1 MSNGGWTATT
11 KSCRVVALAE
21 VPYFHLDVPGVA
33 VAKGR
38 PRMTRSGHVYT
49 PAKTREYEERI
60 RLATRITMAG
70 RKAIKGPC
78 FIHVAV
84 FFEAP
89 ASLSKRARQELFDG
103 GAWHVKKPD
112 LDNIVKSAIDGIT
125 GDDLVILDD
134 KQIVEVCTFKTYAE
148 SSLLSLDVFEVGAN
162 VDRFAQRWR
171 EWEGQEIAVSPI

>member
-33 VAKGR
+33 VPKGR

-49 PAKTREYEERI
+49 PEKTREYEERV
-60 RLATRITMAG
+60 RFAARITMAG
-70 RKAIKGPC
+70 RKVITGPC
-78 FIHVAV
+78 LIHVAV
-84 FFEAP
+84 FFATP
-89 ASLSKRARQELFDG
+89 ASMSKRSRQGIFDA

-112 LDNIVKSAIDGIT
+112 LDNIVKRAIDGIT
-125 GDDLVILDD
+125 GDDSVILDD
-134 KQIVEVCTFKTYAE
+134 KQIVEICTFKTYAE
-148 SSLLSLDVFEVGAN
+148 SSLLSLDVFKVDAN

-171 EWEGQEIAVSPI
+171 EWEGQEISVSPI